1 MKTLLQHLPRY
12 AEEEGDF
19 YSIPRETL
27 IATLCQQHTIDTAM
41 AENTVALIEN
51 LLDTL
56 AVLNSAYL
64 QQGEWCFV
72 SFPAQLLA
80 LSVLTALSDADSRL
94 FAPNFWNTQGISN
107 DKRNQQRDRLRF
119 IETARYEHHAGQQA
133 QPIRYCYVAW
143 SIIKLDDKILFYQR
157 EDTQKRF
164 DNTAGDY
171 GLIGGRANQ
180 TDVTLT
186 DKVALLQALQAPR
199 SELIK
204 QALPETLKRE
214 LHEETGLRFAL
225 HYTFKPWR
233 CLKPYQ
239 QVQGTAPNHAL
250 TEYYLDI
257 FQLDLT
263 LAGYLFLLQKIKSD
277 ERLTWFSIE
286 DMVRGATTD
295 GKIAYIKAL
304 YEDFADDRAALA
316 AALIALPDSFTSR
329 YLFQPQKYGLTLPI
343 DYRMPL
349 LAGVL
354 GKEKPLDLCL
364 TARQFAILLGLAA
377 HLRGFEFVNIETA
390 IIFHPFG
397 WIELKPDSSLQSEL
411 IRLAAALKATDLI
424 IENQDD
430 TLFRLSIAPE
440 VVYFDEKLF
449 SFAVKETDL
458 LTIQSKISVSI
469 HREAFDTA
477 FGNING
483 KTEVFIITVNLAK
496 NLQAL
501 FVRQYASDNDEAV
514 KIEDAYKKRLHND
527 PSFLSLGLKSLIRR
541 EAGIMKFILRLTSA

>member
-1 MKTLLQHLPRY
+1 
-12 AEEEGDF
+12 
-19 YSIPRETL
+19 
-27 IATLCQQHTIDTAM
+27 M